1 MPAEFIHVAE
11 EIGLMVELGRSILTE
26 ACRRASLWQRT
37 FPKHATTGVTV
48 NLSPTELLDAHLPDM
63 LRKTL
68 LETRLAPEHLT
79 LEITETSAMTEVDLI
94 LARLHELHDIGVRLA
109 LDDFGTGHSSLA
121 RLDDLPVDIIKIPKP
136 FTDRLSSDTRD
147 ASLIGG
153 LLQLARAMSLTSVVE
168 GIESEGQVTR
178 LLALDCALGQGF
190 LFQRPILDSGLD
202 RYLESALRL
211 DRSAA

>member
-1 MPAEFIHVAE
+1 M
-11 EIGLMVELGRSILTE
+11 
-26 ACRRASLWQRT
+26 
-37 FPKHATTGVTV
+37 
-48 NLSPTELLDAHLPDM
+48 
-63 LRKTL
+63 
-68 LETRLAPEHLT
+68 
-79 LEITETSAMTEVDLI
+79 EVDLI

-136 FTDRLSSDTRD
+136 FTDRLTLDTRD
-147 ASLIGG
+147 TSLIGG

-168 GIESEGQVTR
+168 GIENEGQVSR
-178 LLALDCALGQGF
+178 LLALDCVLGQGF

-202 RYLESALRL
+202 RYLESAIRV